1 MKQFIQLTINGL
13 TYDVVISPED
23 LLIDVLRQQLG
34 LTGTKKGCGQG
45 DCGTCTV
52 LIDGKRALACITLA
66 IACQGK
72 AIETIEGLEEGG
84 GWTRSRR
91 PLSMRVPSSADFAP
105 RAWSCPPRPC
115 WMKTPIHRGLRLNAA
130 FQEICAAV
138 PAISGFL
145 TPSRRP
151 LPVRQAAQ
159 REGIMSGKTRFQSHR
174 QKRPPGQRRG

>member
-1 MKQFIQLTINGL
+1 MKQFIELAINGL

-72 AIETIEGLEEGG
+72 AIETIEGLEDEGRLDPIQEAFVDEG
-84 GWTRSRR
+84 AVQCGFCTPGMVMSAKALLDENPNPSR
-91 PLSMRVPSSADFAP
+91 VEI
-105 RAWSCPPRPC
+105 
-115 WMKTPIHRGLRLNAA
+115 KRGLSGNLCRCTGYIRIFDAVEEAA
-130 FQEICAAV
+130 A
-138 PAISGFL
+138 
-145 TPSRRP
+145 R
-151 LPVRQAAQ
+151 RQAQ
-159 REGIMSGKTRFQSHR
+159 SGKGG
-174 QKRPPGQRRG
+174 K